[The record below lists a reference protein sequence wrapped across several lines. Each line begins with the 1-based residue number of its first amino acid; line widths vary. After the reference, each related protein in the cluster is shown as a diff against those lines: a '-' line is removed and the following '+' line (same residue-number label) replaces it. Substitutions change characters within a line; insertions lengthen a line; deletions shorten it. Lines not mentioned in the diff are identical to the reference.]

1 MKAVLDYVAWLVCHL
16 VAALF
21 FTIAGL
27 AAGLVVTLWLL
38 DLEGLLYEVGPISGV
53 VITAAVALGVLLMP
67 RENRP
72 SLAEIRAAPPDPD
85 DPLRPHLPAVDV
97 TAVAR
102 QPLFDSYDPLER
114 LWQAQSYLPPHEHR
128 VRPAIPPAAH
138 QHPEDLT
145 S

>member
-1 MKAVLDYVAWLVCHL
+1 MKPILDYVAWLVCHL

-27 AAGLVVTLWLL
+27 AAGFVVTLWLL
-38 DLEGLLYEVGPISGV
+38 DLEGLLYQVGPISGV

-72 SLAEIRAAPPDPD
+72 SLAEIRAAPPDPED
-85 DPLRPHLPAVDV
+85 LLRPADP
-97 TAVAR
+97 
-102 QPLFDSYDPLER
+102 FDPHDPLER
-114 LWQAQSYLPPHEHR
+114 LWRAQSYLPPHEHY
-128 VRPAIPPAAH
+128 VRPAIPPVTH
-138 QHPEDLT
+138 QHPEDLA

>member
-38 DLEGLLYEVGPISGV
+38 DLEGLLYEVGPICGV

-67 RENRP
+67 RE
-72 SLAEIRAAPPDPD
+72 LAEIRAAPPDPD
-85 DPLRPHLPAVDV
+85 DLLRP
-97 TAVAR
+97 
-102 QPLFDSYDPLER
+102 FDPHDPLER
-114 LWQAQSYLPPHEHR
+114 LWRAQSYLPPHEHY
-128 VRPAIPPAAH
+128 VRPAVPPAPH
-138 QHPEDLT
+138 QNPEGHI